1 MKPIDFDILGNPI
14 YAPLDLHIAARPVP
28 IPGVNSNEPEADA
41 VRRAVF
47 AAVQRLGVAL

>member
-1 MKPIDFDILGNPI
+1 MQPIDYDMLGNPI
-14 YAPLDLHIAARPVP
+14 YAPLDLHMAAMPVP

-47 AAVQRLGVAL
+47 AAVQRLGAAL